1 MKQDNVNYFLVG
13 SFMIVTAIT
22 FFGLLYAITGKIAD
36 ADVYYTVLY
45 DVSGVNE
52 GSSVTYNGFRIGQ
65 ISDILPTHENGKT
78 RFRLTLKVKSD
89 WKITV
94 GSKAMIASQGL
105 LSDSQIEITEG
116 ESSDILKPGSVIDGG
131 RSDNIMLVIRSLG
144 QQINKL
150 TSDLIVPFVSKLKDD
165 VGQFSGTVNTQL
177 PKLTSNINL
186 LVDNLQK
193 NSKAIDVVFSDSNQ
207 KNISQVISQ
216 TKDMMN
222 NLNTISNS
230 LNTIVDT
237 NKDEVNISIEKINS
251 SVNLLNNKLEQIFL
265 QLESGSRNIND
276 FSHQIKNNPGLILRS
291 KPVTDPA
298 VR

>member
-1 MKQDNVNYFLVG
+1 
-13 SFMIVTAIT
+13 MIVTAIV
-22 FFGLLYAITGKIAD
+22 FFGLLYAITGRIAD
-36 ADVYYTVLY
+36 ADVYYTVLD

-65 ISDILPTHENGKT
+65 IADIIPTHDNGKT
-78 RFRLTLKVKSD
+78 RFRLTLKIKSG
-89 WKITV
+89 WKITEK
-94 GSKAMIASQGL
+94 SKAVISSKGL
-105 LSDSQIEITEG
+105 LSDAQIAITEG
-116 ESSDILKPGSVIDGG
+116 ESTRLLQPGSVIDGG
-131 RSDNIMLVIRSLG
+131 RGDNIMLVIRSLG

-150 TSDLIVPFVSKLKDD
+150 TSDLIVPFVAKLKDD
-165 VGQFSGTVNTQL
+165 VGQFGGTVKTQL
-177 PKLTSNINL
+177 PKLTTNINL

-193 NSKAIDVVFSDSNQ
+193 NSMAIDEVFNNTNQ

-216 TKDMMN
+216 ARDMMN

-230 LNTIVDT
+230 LNKIVET
-237 NKDEVNISIEKINS
+237 NKDDVNISVEKINNS
-251 SVNLLNNKLEQIFL
+251 INLINNKIEQIFL

-276 FSHQIKNNPGLILRS
+276 FSHQIKNNPGLIIRS